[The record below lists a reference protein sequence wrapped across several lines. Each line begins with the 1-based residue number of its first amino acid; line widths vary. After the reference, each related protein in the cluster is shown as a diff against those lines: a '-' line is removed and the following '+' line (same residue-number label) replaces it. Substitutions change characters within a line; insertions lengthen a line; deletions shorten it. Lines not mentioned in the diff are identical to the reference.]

1 MSDKGVCVLARV
13 CVCACAC
20 ACVRVCVSVCMLYEM
35 RMWLIID
42 MLLFYLLA
50 TQVRNDEKGEMDL
63 LFQYSTNTHR
73 LGIFVA
79 HFRYI
84 TYDISPNKL
93 PYIVKNITLS
103 H

>member
-1 MSDKGVCVLARV
+1 MGVLERV
-13 CVCACAC
+13 CVR
-20 ACVRVCVSVCMLYEM
+20 VRVCVSVCMFYEM

-63 LFQYSTNTHR
+63 FFQNSTNTHR
-73 LGIFVA
+73 LGIFLV

-93 PYIVKNITLS
+93 RYIVKNIMLL